1 MHPLLNIATQ
11 AARNAGN
18 IIVRSLDRV
27 NYLEITEKGRN
38 DFVSDVDRFAEQ
50 EIIKT
55 IHKAYPHHNIL
66 AEEGGE
72 LTGHNNK
79 EEVTWIIDPLDGT
92 TNFLHGF
99 PQFSV
104 SIGITYQDQLQHGL
118 VYDPLR
124 QEIFTAS
131 KGSGAFLNDRRV
143 RVSKQQG
150 LEGALLG
157 TGFPFKKQH
166 YLDTYLATFKA
177 LFPYVSDIRRPG
189 SAALDLAY
197 VASGRLDGFW
207 EMDLAPWDIA
217 AGILLIREAGGFVTD
232 FTGGHDCFT
241 TGSVIAGTPSVQKEI
256 YQIIYPLLE

>member
-27 NYLEITEKGRN
+27 NHLEITEKGRN

-50 EIIKT
+50 EIIRT

-72 LTGHNNK
+72 QTGHNNK

-99 PQFSV
+99 PQFSI
-104 SIGITYQDQLQHGL
+104 SIGITYQGQLQHGL

-166 YLDTYLATFKA
+166 YLDTYLTTFKA
-177 LFPYVSDIRRPG
+177 LFPHVSDIRRPG

-232 FTGGHDCFT
+232 FAGDHNYFT
-241 TGSVIAGTPSVQKEI
+241 TGNVIAGTPSVHKEI